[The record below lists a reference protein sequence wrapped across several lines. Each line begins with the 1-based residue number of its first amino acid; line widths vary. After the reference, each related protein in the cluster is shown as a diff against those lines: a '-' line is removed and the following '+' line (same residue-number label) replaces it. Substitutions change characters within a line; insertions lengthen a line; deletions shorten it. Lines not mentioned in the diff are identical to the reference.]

1 MDFIVNSAT
10 CLKWLSFEN
19 WIFSL
24 ETRFTVCLALI
35 SQEKFLY
42 PGMSGCA
49 KMTTTNF
56 NPLKNIN
63 VYILFRGP
71 QIHFFVSKWN
81 LQGQGQI
88 HKMVENQCQQQI
100 PCSKVNKFLGLNH
113 VQILRYNYFFFLVL
127 GPKWH
132 HQGWDLSKIIEK
144 VENK

>member
-1 MDFIVNSAT
+1 MDFIVNSAP

-19 WIFSL
+19 LIFSL
-24 ETRFTVCLALI
+24 EIRFTVCLALI
-35 SQEKFLY
+35 SQEEFLY

-81 LQGQGQI
+81 IHGQGQI
-88 HKMVENQCQQQI
+88 RKMAENQSHQQTL
-100 PCSKVNKFLGLNH
+100 CSKVNKLLCLNH
-113 VQILRYNYFFFLVL
+113 VQILRYNIFCLVL
-127 GPKWH
+127 GSKWH
-132 HQGWDLSKIIEK
+132 HQGWDQIIKK